1 VRKPKRP
8 TNKSSCHIIPK
19 KGVGG
24 KPDAFFLYRV
34 ATRNPCSTTPGPD
47 ANRCGIMKLLPATA
61 IATVLLFQTAFCQA
75 PAAFET
81 GVSLNAADLLSAEIM
96 RGPSYR
102 VRDQVVTDGY
112 MAHFAIDTDFGT
124 FDAIGTPQVNKRI
137 VEAQAIRTLVDTS
150 KGDLFAEGLKR
161 SVTQPIDAVKNIVKD
176 PVKSI
181 KQAPKTVGHF
191 FSKIGSSIERGVNR
205 AKESSEAEEG
215 PSAAEVGS
223 GIGQAAKNAA
233 GFDKAK
239 LDTARQLGVDPYSDN
254 VRLQEEMDKV
264 TWAFF
269 AGGLPLRIGAAVAS
283 AGIAV
288 AATNMVGVPEE
299 TYALTQNEL
308 ALRDARSLTAMGLK
322 DEDIKTFQIQQS
334 LSTTRRHRIV
344 KALEELPKAAGRG
357 RIILLA
363 NSCVDAGQADFLIG
377 ALAIMVERQKS
388 GAADYKELYVFGRLP
403 GGTTAT
409 GTLEVPAPVDH
420 VTWTEQVAMFSQ
432 RDDLGTAPKV
442 LVHTGKLSPATTA
455 GFTAAGWTCVAVTY
469 PGS

>member
-1 VRKPKRP
+1 MKP
-8 TNKSSCHIIPK
+8 
-19 KGVGG
+19 
-24 KPDAFFLYRV
+24 
-34 ATRNPCSTTPGPD
+34 
-47 ANRCGIMKLLPATA
+47 LLSTA
-61 IATVLLFQTAFCQA
+61 IAAALLHQSAFCQA
-75 PAAFET
+75 PAVFET
-81 GVSLNAADLLSAEIM
+81 GVTLNTVDLLPADLL
-96 RGPSYR
+96 RGPTHR
-102 VRDQVVTDGY
+102 VRDEVVTDGY
-112 MAHFAIDTDFGT
+112 MAHFMIDTDFGT
-124 FDAIGTPQVNKRI
+124 FEAIGTPQVRKRI
-137 VEAQAIRTLVDTS
+137 VEAQAIRTLVETS
-150 KGDLFAEGLKR
+150 KGDLFADGLKR
-161 SVTQPIDAVKNIVKD
+161 SINQPIDAVKNIVKD
-176 PVKSI
+176 PVKSV

-223 GIGQAAKNAA
+223 GIGEAAKRAA

-299 TYALTQNEL
+299 TYALTQSEL

-322 DEDIKTFQIQQS
+322 DEDIKAFQIQQS

-344 KALEELPKAAGRG
+344 KALEEFPKAAGRG

-363 NSCVDAGQADFLIG
+363 NSCADAGQADFLIG

-388 GAADYKELYVFGRLP
+388 GAADYKDLHVFGRLP
-403 GGTTAT
+403 GGTTAA
-409 GTLEVPAPVDH
+409 GALEVPAPVDH
-420 VTWTEQVAMFSQ
+420 VTWTEQVATFSK
-432 RDDLGTAPKV
+432 RDDLGTAPKT
-442 LVHTGKLSPATTA
+442 LVHTGKLSPAATA
-455 GFTAAGWTCVAVTY
+455 GFTAAGWTCVAVPY
-469 PGS
+469 PGM